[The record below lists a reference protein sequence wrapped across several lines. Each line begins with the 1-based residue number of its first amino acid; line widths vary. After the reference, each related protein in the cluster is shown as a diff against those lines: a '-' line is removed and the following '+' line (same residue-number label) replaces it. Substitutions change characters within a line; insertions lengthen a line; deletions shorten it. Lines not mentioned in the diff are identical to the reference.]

1 MNSPL
6 VARMQPFGTSIFAEM
21 TQRAVAADAVN
32 LGQGAPDS
40 GTPPQLIEWAH
51 EAMLEGCNQ
60 YPPFLGVPEL
70 REAIA
75 AHQKRFHGLTVD
87 PAQVLV
93 TVGATEALT
102 ASILALVEPGEE
114 VVVIEPA
121 YDSYAAAVALAGGVV
136 RSVPLAVP
144 GLELDLDALEQVMGP
159 DTAMVVLNTPH
170 NPTGKQFTRD
180 ELAAV
185 GRLAQQHDAVILS
198 DEVYE
203 HLVYDGGSH
212 LGPAMVPEC
221 ADRTLTVS
229 SAGKTFAV
237 TGWKVGW
244 VHGPQPLVD
253 AVAKVKQFTTFGVG
267 TPLQPAIAKGL
278 ALPDAVFTDLGATH
292 QRRRDLLVD
301 GLREVGFTCE
311 TPPAG
316 YFVIADAAP
325 LGVTDALAWCRAIP
339 DEAGVVGVPVQA
351 FCTDP
356 DHAPSYV
363 RFGFCKTEDVI
374 AEGVRRLKAW
384 ADRQR

>member
-1 MNSPL
+1 MTSPL
-6 VARMQPFGTSIFAEM
+6 VQRMQPFGTSIFAEM

-40 GTPPQLIEWAH
+40 GTPPELIEWAH
-51 EAMLEGCNQ
+51 EAMLEGRNQ

-70 REAIA
+70 REAVA
-75 AHQKRFHGLTVD
+75 AHQQRFHGLTVD

-102 ASILALVEPGEE
+102 ASVLALVEPGEE

-136 RSVPLAVP
+136 RPVPLAMP
-144 GLELDLDALEQVMGP
+144 GLELDLEALEAAFS
-159 DTAMVVLNTPH
+159 DKTAIVVVNTPH
-170 NPTGKQFTRD
+170 NPTGKQFTRE
-180 ELAAV
+180 ELAAI
-185 GRLAQQHDAVILS
+185 GRLAQRYNAVILS

-244 VHGPQPLVD
+244 VHGPQALVD

-267 TPLQPAIAKGL
+267 TPFQPAVAQGL
-278 ALPDAVFTDLGATH
+278 ALPDGVFTDLAALH
-292 QRRRDLLVD
+292 ERRRDVLVE
-301 GLREVGFTCE
+301 GLRGAGFSCEV
-311 TPPAG
+311 PPAG

-325 LGVTDALAWCRAIP
+325 LGVDDALAWCRAIP
-339 DEAGVVGVPVQA
+339 EEAGVVGVPVQA
-351 FCTDP
+351 FCSDP
-356 DHAPSYV
+356 GHAPSYV
-363 RFGFCKTEDVI
+363 RFGFCKTEEVI
-374 AEGVRRLKAW
+374 VEGVARLKAW
-384 ADRQR
+384 ADRRA